1 MFIDSHAHLTDP
13 QILCDFDRVRADYLN
28 AGVGLVVDVGC
39 SIKSTVDVMNNAST
53 YAEIYF
59 SAGCH
64 PDVAGE
70 VDDVVIAKLKEISKH
85 DKCLAIGEI
94 GLDYYYEGFDRE
106 IQKRAFIK
114 QLDLA
119 VELEMPVIIHS
130 RDAWQDTVD
139 ILKEYASK
147 LKKGFL
153 MHCYSGSIEIA
164 KILLKLGA
172 YFSFGGALTF
182 KNTKKSEVVKILP
195 MDRVLV
201 ETDCPFMAPV
211 PHRGK
216 VNEPKYVPCV
226 YEFLSGIYGVT
237 VKEIEDR
244 VEKNFK
250 EFFNM

>member
-13 QILCDFDRVRADYLN
+13 KIICDFDRVRADYLN
-28 AGVGLVVDVGC
+28 ANVGLVIDVGC
-39 SIKSTVDVMNNAST
+39 SLKSSVDVMGNADR
-53 YAEIYF
+53 YREIYF

-70 VDDVVIAKLKEISKH
+70 VNDTAIEKLRELSRH
-85 DKCLAIGEI
+85 PKCLAIGEI

-106 IQKRAFIK
+106 VQKSAFIK

-119 VELEMPVIIHS
+119 VTLDMPVIVHS
-130 RDAWQDTVD
+130 RDAWQDTVN
-139 ILKEYASK
+139 ILKEYAPK

-153 MHCYSGSIEIA
+153 MHCYSGSREIA
-164 KILLKLGA
+164 EILLKLGA

-182 KNTKKSEVVKILP
+182 KNSKKSEVVKALP
-195 MDRVLV
+195 MDRILV

-216 VNEPKYVPCV
+216 VNEPKYVPIV
-226 YEFLSGIYGVT
+226 YEFLAGVYGVS
-237 VKEIEDR
+237 VSQIESQI
-244 VEKNFK
+244 ELNFNK
-250 EFFNM
+250 FFNM